1 LTPVGASARLRLV
14 PRINPAVG
22 LMDESVI
29 RDMTRVAEDLGAIN
43 LAQGFPELEVPEPV
57 GLAAHA
63 AIDAGRNVYTRTWGE
78 PALRADLAAFLE
90 RHWGLRYDPETELVV
105 TCGASEAIMASLL
118 ALLSP
123 GDGVVLP
130 EPIYENYLPGIRL
143 AGARPAILPLD
154 PFTGAWREA
163 DLERALEGA
172 RLVVLNT
179 PANPTGKV
187 WTREELE
194 AFAELVERADAVL
207 ITDETYAFLTQP
219 GSRHVA
225 PATVG
230 GLRERTVTIASF
242 SKTYAVTGWRVGFAA
257 APRPLMSA
265 IRTVHDF
272 LTICAPAPF
281 QHALREALRLPDDF
295 YQEVRSTYTRRC
307 TLLARGLARAGW
319 KVGAPQGTYFLL
331 VDLQGMAIPD
341 DREWAVALA
350 RQRGV
355 AGVPGSA
362 FLWDGMPR
370 ADGRLPD
377 RRGRFLRLS
386 FGKRDA
392 LIEQAVAR
400 LSAGPSGGDTG
411 APSRS

>member
-1 LTPVGASARLRLV
+1 VA
-14 PRINPAVG
+14 RINPAVG

-57 GLAAHA
+57 RLAAHA

-78 PALRADLAAFLE
+78 PALRADLAAFLD

-187 WTREELE
+187 WSRDELE
-194 AFAELVERADAVL
+194 AFARLVERADALLV
-207 ITDETYAFLTQP
+207 TDETYAFLTQP
-219 GSRHVA
+219 GSAHVA

-230 GLRERTVTIASF
+230 RLRERTVSIASF

-281 QHALREALRLPDDF
+281 QHALREALRLPDTF
-295 YQEVRSTYTRRC
+295 YEEVRATYARRC
-307 TLLARGLARAGW
+307 TLLSRGLSRARW

-331 VDLQGMAIPD
+331 VDLRDLAIPD
-341 DREWAVALA
+341 DREWAIGLA
-350 RQRGV
+350 RDRRV

-386 FGKRDA
+386 FGKRDE
-392 LIEQAVAR
+392 LIEEAVVR
-400 LSAGPSGGDTG
+400 LSAGPSHDAAG
-411 APSRS
+411 ASPRS

>member
-1 LTPVGASARLRLV
+1 V

-43 LAQGFPELEVPEPV
+43 LAQGFPELPVPESV
-57 GLAAHA
+57 ALAAHA
-63 AIDAGRNVYTRTWGE
+63 AIDAGRNVYTRTWGDS
-78 PALRADLAAFLE
+78 AVRSDLAAFLE
-90 RHWGLRYDPETELVV
+90 RHWGLRYDPEAELVV
-105 TCGASEAIMASLL
+105 TCGASEAIMATLL

-123 GDGVVLP
+123 GDRVVLP

-154 PFTGAWREA
+154 PFTGEWREA
-163 DLERALEGA
+163 ELERALSGA
-172 RLVVLNT
+172 RVVVLNT

-187 WTREELE
+187 WSRDELE
-194 AFAELVERADAVL
+194 AFAALVERADATLV
-207 ITDETYAFLTQP
+207 TDETYAFLTQP

-230 GLRERTVTIASF
+230 HLRERTVTIASF

-257 APRPLMSA
+257 APAPLMNA

-281 QHALREALRLPDDF
+281 QHALREALRLPDEF
-295 YQEVRSTYTRRC
+295 YQEVRATYTRRC
-307 TLLARGLARAGW
+307 TALSRGLARTGW

-331 VDLQGMAIPD
+331 VDLRGLEIAD
-341 DREWAVALA
+341 DRAWAIALA
-350 RQRGV
+350 RERGV

-370 ADGRLPD
+370 ADGRIPD

-386 FGKRDA
+386 FGKRDE
-392 LIEQAVAR
+392 LIAQAVQR
-400 LSAGPSGGDTG
+400 LADGPSPEPRGV
-411 APSRS
+411 PRVS

>member
-1 LTPVGASARLRLV
+1 
-14 PRINPAVG
+14 
-22 LMDESVI
+22 MDESVI
-29 RDMTRVAEDLGAIN
+29 RDMTRIAEDLGAIN
-43 LAQGFPELEVPEPV
+43 LAQGFPELPVPEAV
-57 GLAAHA
+57 RLAAHA
-63 AIDAGRNVYTRTWGE
+63 AIDAGRNVYTRTWGD
-78 PALRADLAAFLE
+78 PGLRSDLAAFLE
-90 RHWGLRYDPETELVV
+90 RHWRLRYDPETELVV

-154 PFTGAWREA
+154 PFTGAWEEV
-163 DLERALEGA
+163 DLDHALSDA
-172 RLVVLNT
+172 RVVVLNT

-187 WTREELE
+187 WSRDELE
-194 AFAELVERADAVL
+194 AFARLVERHEATL

-219 GSRHVA
+219 GNVHVA
-225 PATVG
+225 PATIG
-230 GLRERTVTIASF
+230 RLRERTVTIASF

-257 APRPLMSA
+257 APEPLMSA

-281 QHALREALRLPDDF
+281 QHALREALRQPDSF
-295 YQEVRSTYTRRC
+295 YQDVRATYARRC
-307 TLLARGLARAGW
+307 TLLSQGLKRAGW
-319 KVGAPQGTYFLL
+319 VVSRPQGTYFLL
-331 VDLQGMAIPD
+331 LDLRDLTIPD
-341 DREWAVALA
+341 DREWAIALA
-350 RQRGV
+350 RDRGV

-386 FGKRDA
+386 FGKREDLLA
-392 LIEQAVAR
+392 QAVER
-400 LSAGPSGGDTG
+400 LAGGPEEDHVV
-411 APSRS
+411 PPMP